1 VPLRGHVQCAHFVA
15 AWWELARYGIDGD
28 AHCVRTQVDL
38 TAKGVFVTDLGSSNG
53 TFINNRKIK
62 SNSPSKLQV
71 GQTLTLADQ
80 VGPLSCHC

>member
-1 VPLRGHVQCAHFVA
+1 M
-15 AWWELARYGIDGD
+15 
-28 AHCVRTQVDL
+28 DL